1 MVINFNYVRRIEC
14 DLDDV
19 KADGLL
25 LSKWKERLVTDLV
38 SRFNFIQVNLPPL
51 GLALKVTKDTVKSS
65 FHIKTVNI
73 S

>member
-1 MVINFNYVRRIEC
+1 MVTNFNYVGRMEC
-14 DLDDV
+14 DLDDD

-38 SRFNFIQVNLPPL
+38 SRLNFIQVNLPPL
-51 GLALKVTKDTVKSS
+51 SLALKVIKDTVKNI
-65 FHIKTVNI
+65 FHIRPVNL